1 MTSGTSATVWPERR
15 FVWLEHVQEALSISR
30 SQAYVLVR
38 TRDLRTI
45 PVDGRGQWRVK
56 LTELDA
62 YYEHA
67 SQAAESTITDET
79 E

>member
-1 MTSGTSATVWPERR
+1 M
-15 FVWLEHVQEALSISR
+15 WLEHVQEVLSISR

-38 TRDLRTI
+38 TRDLRAS
-45 PVDGRGQWRVK
+45 PVDGRGQWSVK

-62 YYEHA
+62 YIERAY
-67 SQAAESTITDET
+67 QAAGSTITDET